1 MTFVKKQ
8 KVITATRL
16 ILEKISEFGEITFDA
31 FFPPNYSYARISR
44 KFWGL
49 DSNPAHIAPKT
60 LSTILSRLRN
70 QGLISRKG
78 TRKASIWEITKQGK
92 EFLKNRPLI
101 EVPAKDGVTRLVIF
115 DIPERERKKRD
126 TLRAELLSYN
136 YERLQKS
143 VWIGWNALPEDFVDL
158 VDELDLKNHIHIFS
172 VREAGTISE
181 N

>member
-1 MTFVKKQ
+1 MVLIRKQ
-8 KVITATRL
+8 RVITTTRL

-49 DSNPAHIAPKT
+49 DSPPKIASKT
-60 LSTILSRLRN
+60 LSSILSRLQN

-78 TRKASIWEITKQGK
+78 IRGASIWKITKQGK
-92 EFLKNRPLI
+92 ELLESRPRI
-101 EVPAKDGVTRLVIF
+101 EIPKRDGVTRLVIF

-126 TLRAELLSYN
+126 TIRVELLSYN

-143 VWIGWNALPEDFVDL
+143 VWIGWNSLPEDFVDL
-158 VDELDLKNHIHIFS
+158 VDKLNLKDHIHIFS
-172 VREAGTISE
+172 VREAGTIHDV
-181 N
+181 